1 MIVYVLN
8 IWEGQQFL
16 ICMLIWL
23 QQAKE
28 VMEMTEGILKEKCGT
43 KELLPSQYK
52 RYREVQ
58 IPDGQC
64 LKFLF

>member
-1 MIVYVLN
+1 MYVHVFN
-8 IWEGQQFL
+8 IWEGQQLL
-16 ICMLIWL
+16 IYMLIWF

-28 VMEMTEGILKEKCGT
+28 VMDMTEGILKEKCGT
-43 KELLPSQYK
+43 RELLPSQYK

-64 LKFLF
+64 FLF